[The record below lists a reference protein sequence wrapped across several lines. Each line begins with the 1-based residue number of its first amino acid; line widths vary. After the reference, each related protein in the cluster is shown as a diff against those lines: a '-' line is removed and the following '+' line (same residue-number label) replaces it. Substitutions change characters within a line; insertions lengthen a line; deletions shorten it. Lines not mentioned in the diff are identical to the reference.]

1 MTVGEMNGWTL
12 ADQMSKRA
20 EVTSFAMTDVATF
33 WFFFWR
39 VRGCWLLTNLEYR
52 MISPLLGKTKSL
64 NSVNWWFKE
73 DTSKF
78 FDDPPLPRLDFL
90 GGIKGIEI

>member
-1 MTVGEMNGWTL
+1 MV
-12 ADQMSKRA
+12 DQISKIA
-20 EVTSFAMTDVATF
+20 VVTSLAMTEVATF
-33 WFFFWR
+33 WFLFWR
-39 VRGCWLLTNLEYR
+39 VRGCWLLTNLEYL

-64 NSVNWWFKE
+64 NSENWWNKE

-90 GGIKGIEI
+90 GGIKEIEI